1 MIDTQFDIEIK
12 EINAEQLE
20 ELLVENTK
28 TFKINARPFDVFNI
42 SGKGQQLPT
51 SKYGLYNDGKG
62 YLRTEVI
69 LRKGGFP
76 FGEINFNKINK
87 KKPLIVG
94 IVIYKDQKVF
104 DENELPEYMGII
116 GHLAQDSKV

>member
-1 MIDTQFDIEIK
+1 MIDTQFDIKIK

-28 TFKINARPFDVFNI
+28 TLGINARPFDVFNI
-42 SGKGQQLPT
+42 SGKEQQLPT

-62 YLRTEVI
+62 YLITKVV
-69 LRKGGFP
+69 LRMGGNS

-94 IVIYKDQKVF
+94 IIIYKDQNVF
-104 DENELPEYMGII
+104 DENELPEYTGAIRD
-116 GHLAQDSKV
+116 LVSDSKV